1 MDLNDRLA
9 NNVGNT
15 QPNSGNANQLAENF
29 DLSSLRLSYE
39 TREKKNPKYTPL
51 LPSRIHS

>member
-9 NNVGNT
+9 DNAGNT